1 MASGAR
7 ASAGS
12 NAMRRGGASRTTEIL
27 ADVAGPQIAGGYCC
41 RIRPTAKPLT
51 NAALR
56 FFTDGRQSNR
66 RAVHENTG
74 RRFRECDIS
83 ANVGAKLHAQ
93 VKDKMTRF
101 MAEATPHFP
110 E

>member
-1 MASGAR
+1 MRKASEALSQE
-7 ASAGS
+7 APQAP
-12 NAMRRGGASRTTEIL
+12 SRVK
-27 ADVAGPQIAGGYCC
+27 A
-41 RIRPTAKPLT
+41 TAKPLT

-66 RAVHENTG
+66 HAVHENTG

-83 ANVGAKLHAQ
+83 ANVGVKLHAQ

-101 MAEATPHFP
+101 MAEAAPHFA